1 MVRAFPS
8 PLFRAVFFLH
18 ITPGVPLALHSWL
31 YSAAPS
37 GCFDEMSLHDH
48 PPFFSTWRKA
58 YWFAVVL
65 FAVEVALLYAFTLR
79 FS

>member
-1 MVRAFPS
+1 
-8 PLFRAVFFLH
+8 
-18 ITPGVPLALHSWL
+18 
-31 YSAAPS
+31 
-37 GCFDEMSLHDH
+37 MSLHDH

-58 YWFAVVL
+58 YWLAIAV

>member
-1 MVRAFPS
+1 
-8 PLFRAVFFLH
+8 
-18 ITPGVPLALHSWL
+18 
-31 YSAAPS
+31 
-37 GCFDEMSLHDH
+37 MSLHDH

-58 YWFAVVL
+58 YAFAIVL